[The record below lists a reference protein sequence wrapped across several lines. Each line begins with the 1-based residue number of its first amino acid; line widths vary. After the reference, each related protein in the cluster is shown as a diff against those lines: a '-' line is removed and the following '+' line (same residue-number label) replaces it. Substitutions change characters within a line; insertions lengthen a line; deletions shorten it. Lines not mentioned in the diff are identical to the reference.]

1 MLHFFQS
8 KLFGKD
14 LLTIDRR
21 DFITR
26 AGSLSVTPTFDDRWG
41 YKRRGLRT
49 REKKRKKNERKK
61 NIKLSFVQPRDWRR
75 LNERKGEKR
84 EVLNLEIKISIPWS
98 KGCTVERKKNDAP
111 RRRWCTVH
119 AKWENL
125 VDLNK
130 KDNKEGLA
138 NLILVTTTS
147 TSIFNAL
154 GGFFQLDFAESEITY
169 RDSFAWISST
179 CHDRRICIPPSF
191 ESWSARRFP
200 VLGTRSRINFKLK
213 FRLFRVLENSFSNTS
228 ISILIKFGNF

>member
-1 MLHFFQS
+1 MGLQTA
-8 KLFGKD
+8 G
-14 LLTIDRR
+14 
-21 DFITR
+21 IT
-26 AGSLSVTPTFDDRWG
+26 
-41 YKRRGLRT
+41 
-49 REKKRKKNERKK
+49 NERKEKKKKWTKEKYKTLVRSTARLATFERKERGEERSFKSRNK
-61 NIKLSFVQPRDWRR
+61 NID
-75 LNERKGEKR
+75 
-84 EVLNLEIKISIPWS
+84 PWS
-98 KGCTVERKKNDAP
+98 KGCTVERRKNDAA

>member
-26 AGSLSVTPTFDDRWG
+26 ARSLSVTPTFDDRWG

-49 REKKRKKNERKK
+49 REKKRKKKWTKEKYK
-61 NIKLSFVQPRDWRR
+61 TLVQPRDWRR

-98 KGCTVERKKNDAP
+98 KGCTVERKKNDAS

-119 AKWENL
+119 AKWENF

-147 TSIFNAL
+147 PSIFNAL

-200 VLGTRSRINFKLK
+200 RD
-213 FRLFRVLENSFSNTS
+213 
-228 ISILIKFGNF
+228 

>member
-49 REKKRKKNERKK
+49 REKKRKKKWTKEKYKTLVRSTARLATFERKERGEERSFKSRNK
-61 NIKLSFVQPRDWRR
+61 NIDPVEQR
-75 LNERKGEKR
+75 LY
-84 EVLNLEIKISIPWS
+84 S
-98 KGCTVERKKNDAP
+98 CKKNDAA

-119 AKWENL
+119 AKWENF

-147 TSIFNAL
+147 PSIFNAL

>member
-26 AGSLSVTPTFDDRWG
+26 AGSLSMTPTFDDRWG

-98 KGCTVERKKNDAP
+98 KGCTVERKKNDAA

-119 AKWENL
+119 AKWENF

-147 TSIFNAL
+147 IYL
-154 GGFFQLDFAESEITY
+154 
-169 RDSFAWISST
+169 
-179 CHDRRICIPPSF
+179 
-191 ESWSARRFP
+191 
-200 VLGTRSRINFKLK
+200 
-213 FRLFRVLENSFSNTS
+213 
-228 ISILIKFGNF
+228 